1 MEKVHIPETEED
13 KAMAVITISRQF
25 GAGGWTLGERLAER
39 LGYRYVNEDMI
50 KKVAAK
56 AKVSPTR
63 IKTIEKRGASKLM
76 KFLDKVV
83 TTSYV
88 DRLLS
93 DKYGFVD
100 EKTYVN
106 VVRNIVQE
114 LYEEGNVV
122 IIGRGSHYIL
132 KGYANV
138 WNILLVGDLEYRID
152 FVMNRFKL
160 SRSEAENAV
169 KRRDQI
175 RARFLNFFLEAD
187 SHNDPLF
194 YDLVLNMTRLS
205 MEQADDMVVTLVSR

>member
-1 MEKVHIPETEED
+1 
-13 KAMAVITISRQF
+13 MAVITISRQF
-25 GAGGWTLGERLAER
+25 GAGGWTLGERLAKR
-39 LGYRYVNEDMI
+39 LGYRYVHEDMI
-50 KKVAAK
+50 KEVAGK

-63 IKTIEKRGASKLM
+63 IKTIEKRGASKLI

-100 EKTYVN
+100 EKTYLD
-106 VVRNIVQE
+106 VVRNIIQD

-122 IIGRGSHYIL
+122 IIGRGSQYVL
-132 KGYANV
+132 REQADV
-138 WNILLVGDLEYRID
+138 WKLLLVGDREYRID
-152 FVMNRFKL
+152 FVMNKFKL

-175 RARFLNFFLEAD
+175 RSRFLNFFQEAD
-187 SHNDPLF
+187 THNDPLS
-194 YDLVLNMTRLS
+194 YDLVLNMTRIS
-205 MEQADDMVVTLVSR
+205 MEQALEMAVTLVSR